1 MTKRYQ
7 GQIVIYKALHR
18 RPKIGQYE
26 PHLKPVVNA
35 CDLEGLAVQAP
46 HVTPVVLLLAVIIQ
60 CMEHRFTG
68 FSTNHAVLTRK
79 SKDWLDG
86 MRAMYPSGAICLPAD
101 CCFTQYHYKNPTI
114 GLLVYYINV
123 HYPLEMLLVD
133 AMKIYCV

>member
-26 PHLKPVVNA
+26 PHLKPVVNS

-79 SKDWLDG
+79 SKDWLDWNEG
-86 MRAMYPSGAICLPAD
+86 NVSEWINMSTRRLS
-101 CCFTQYHYKNPTI
+101 FQ
-114 GLLVYYINV
+114 LVS
-123 HYPLEMLLVD
+123 L
-133 AMKIYCV
+133 